1 MITYVEGIVAER
13 QPTRVVLDVAGI
25 GYELLIPLSSYDGV
39 PAVGQ
44 TCRLLTID
52 HVRED
57 QHVLFG
63 FVSAAERQMFVL
75 LRGISGIGPKL
86 ALSALSGMRVDEL
99 RSAVAAG
106 DTGRVG
112 SISGIGKKTAERI
125 IVELRD
131 KIGTDE
137 LDGDRAPVGD
147 VLARDSILALV
158 ALGHRS
164 ADAERMVRGVLE
176 SADGD
181 ADVEDVIR
189 RALAK

>member
-1 MITYVEGIVAER
+1 MITYVEGLIAER
-13 QPTRVVLDVAGI
+13 HPTRVVIDVAGI

-44 TCRLLTID
+44 TCRLLTVD

-137 LDGDRAPVGD
+137 LNGGQAPVGD

-164 ADAERMVRGVLE
+164 ADAERMVRGVLAA
-176 SADGD
+176 ADAD

>member
-1 MITYVEGIVAER
+1 MITYVEGIIAER
-13 QPTRVVLDVAGI
+13 HPTRVVIDVAGI

-44 TCRLLTID
+44 TCRLLTVD

-137 LDGDRAPVGD
+137 LDGGQAPVGD

-164 ADAERMVRGVLE
+164 ADAERMVRGVLAA
-176 SADGD
+176 ADGD

>member
-13 QPTRVVLDVAGI
+13 QPTRVVIDVAGI

>member
-44 TCRLLTID
+44 TFRLLTID

-63 FVSAAERQMFVL
+63 FASAAERQMFVL
-75 LRGISGIGPKL
+75 LCGISGIGPKL

-131 KIGTDE
+131 KIVADE
-137 LDGDRAPVGD
+137 LDGGRAPVGD

-158 ALGHRS
+158 ALGHRA
-164 ADAERMVRGVLE
+164 ADAERMVRSVLE
-176 SADGD
+176 SADGGT
-181 ADVEDVIR
+181 DVEDVIR

>member
-1 MITYVEGIVAER
+1 MITYVEGIIAER
-13 QPTRVVLDVAGI
+13 HPTRVVIDVAGI

-44 TCRLLTID
+44 TCRLLTVD

-137 LDGDRAPVGD
+137 LDGGQAPVGD

-164 ADAERMVRGVLE
+164 ADAERMVRGVLAA
-176 SADGD
+176 ADAD